1 MKLFVLDPIHQDAI
15 AFLRAQSEV
24 EIVTPDMPPAAEWIE
39 QADGIIVRGTAVPG
53 DAIREAKR
61 LRVIGRHGAGYDKVD
76 VGAVKEKGIIL
87 INTPFENTQSVAE
100 LAVALM
106 LAASRNVVQAHAEVK
121 SGDWAHARGKLGG
134 SELSGHPVGFVGFGR
149 IARLVAGILKTAFA
163 MPVLAYDPLIPQD
176 TWTELHGLATPCH
189 DLGELF
195 ASCDF
200 ISIHVP
206 KTERTQGLIGA
217 DLFRHARKSLVLVN
231 TARGG
236 VVDEGALY
244 HALSS
249 GQIRAAASDVFANEP
264 LDTASPLLQLPNFIA
279 TAHYGGSTGDS
290 LRRVALAVARET
302 LACLHGA
309 GDPAYRVA

>member
-1 MKLFVLDPIHQDAI
+1 MKLFVLDPVHQDAI
-15 AFLRAQSEV
+15 AFLRAQDEV
-24 EIVTPDMPPAAEWIE
+24 EIITSDMPLIAEWIE
-39 QADGIIVRGTAVPG
+39 QADGVIVRGTAVPG
-53 DAIREAKR
+53 AAIRAAKK
-61 LRVIGRHGAGYDKVD
+61 LRAIGRHGAGYDKVD
-76 VGAVKEKGIIL
+76 MAAVKEKGIAL

-106 LAASRNVVQAHAEVK
+106 LAASRNVVQVHAEVK
-121 SGDWAHARGKLGG
+121 NGEWAHARGKLGG
-134 SELSGHPVGFVGFGR
+134 SELLGHPVGFVGFGR
-149 IARLVAGILKTAFA
+149 IARLVAGILKAAFG

-176 TWTELHGLATPCH
+176 AWAELRGLATPCP

-206 KTERTQGLIGA
+206 KTESTKNLIGA
-217 DLFRHARKSLVLVN
+217 ELFNQARKSLVLVN

-236 VVDEGALY
+236 VVDEEALY
-244 HALSS
+244 RALSD
-249 GQIRAAASDVFANEP
+249 GQIRAAATDVFAVEP
-264 LDTASPLLQLPNFIA
+264 LDTASPLLRLPNFIA

>member
-15 AFLRAQSEV
+15 AFLRAQNEV
-24 EIVTPDMPPAAEWIE
+24 EIITSDMPLIAKWIE
-39 QADGIIVRGTAVPG
+39 QADGVIVRGTAVSG
-53 DAIREAKR
+53 ASIRAAKK
-61 LRVIGRHGAGYDKVD
+61 LRAIGRHGAGYDKVD
-76 VGAVKEKGIIL
+76 VAAVKEKGIAL

-106 LAASRNVVQAHAEVK
+106 LAASRNVVQVHAEVK
-121 SGDWAHARGKLGG
+121 NGDWAHARGKLGG

-176 TWTELHGLATPCH
+176 AWAALRGLATPCP

-206 KTERTQGLIGA
+206 KTENTKNLIGA
-217 DLFRHARKSLVLVN
+217 ELFSKARKSLVLVN

-236 VVDEGALY
+236 VVDEAALY
-244 HALSS
+244 RALSE
-249 GQIRAAASDVFANEP
+249 GQIRAAASDVFAVEP
-264 LDTASPLLQLPNFIA
+264 LDAASPLLRLPNFIA